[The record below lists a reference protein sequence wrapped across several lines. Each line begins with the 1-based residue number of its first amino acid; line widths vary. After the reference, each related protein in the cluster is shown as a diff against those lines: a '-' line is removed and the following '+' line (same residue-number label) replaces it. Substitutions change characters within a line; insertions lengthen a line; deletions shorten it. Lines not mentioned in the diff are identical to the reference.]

1 MTIILIL
8 MKISFLINEFYKLLY
23 YDRIDLSEGTG
34 LTKSNN
40 NKECIICHC
49 WLF

>member
-1 MTIILIL
+1 

-23 YDRIDLSEGTG
+23 YGRIDLSEGTG